1 MRFRCCYHR
10 RRRRIILGR
19 YPCRH
24 RSIPPS
30 RKVAKITRPCSRMV
44 WQETWS
50 PEESSFPL
58 DSLDFQPPNPNAW
71 SWDLGKEEAKKVI
84 EIFVRST
91 KKDEE
96 KKMKFLESIC
106 TLCRHC
112 SLLEDMDA
120 FCRKTEL
127 AENIKVLLEEEP
139 TDSLHTAFR
148 RNAMLTIATLSST
161 TEAALDGKK
170 ESLLHACFKSV
181 FFLPPYLDMSA
192 AEKDLYNKTMNAME
206 IMLQAFVRNCP
217 ISSVGEEL
225 QIIWQALLH
234 YATSHN
240 TAVRKIALQKIERLS
255 DFLVTYLG
263 KTSFTAGQCNGSPG
277 THKEVHIPILGQLL
291 GHLFISSCGT
301 DSNSCTALDA
311 LYHFYAFLTDGRE
324 CSLTKDMENYVQC
337 RKKLRDTTFPS
348 YEMSRPCDIAKAFGG
363 HLRPSERA
371 DIILTATEAMRDS
384 SIYGK
389 QGACSV
395 LDAALEDPDY
405 WLTDVP
411 IIMECIRKNLDSIHT
426 ASARRCLD
434 SLLLQ
439 LTNQMSREEVKNLLK
454 FSPPSDST
462 ALSMWEVVLAM
473 PQTLEKVLNVR
484 MEILPLCDWCTA
496 VTEDTCIRR
505 LAVSSQ
511 MKPCS
516 QQGCACPFRHTGTAL
531 SPSTPNLPAPPG
543 RTDTSSLGPAGPAS
557 PRNQPRLV
565 PLWCQLMLAQNHI
578 SEEEFGNPVHLLSYL
593 KHPSP
598 AMRLMVLKGLST
610 VSESPEKARRI
621 QVVLPDI
628 LEALQDTNTD
638 VVLKAL
644 LVLRNVM
651 AHVERREA
659 SRTALQLAE
668 KLLPLF
674 DHESSQ
680 VREHSICLFQAVTE
694 AVLWHRQKEM
704 KRKVH
709 SSLLPL
715 YFRMRDQSESVAKAS
730 GEALVVAAE
739 FLRRK
744 ELKHLAQKEQTWK
757 IGECLLQQGRD
768 RVDEYLQ
775 QSQPYLQD
783 SQTVLRLE
791 AVRFIGLAARYSKDQ
806 SEEKL
811 NEIISVLRSSGNDP
825 EPMVRCLAVQTIMIL
840 ASRRNRTSGRRFR
853 LLWCC

>member
-1 MRFRCCYHR
+1 MRFRCCHHR
-10 RRRRIILGR
+10 RRQRIILGR
-19 YPCRH
+19 YPCPYRP
-24 RSIPPS
+24 IPPS
-30 RKVAKITRPCSRMV
+30 RRVAKITRPCSRMA
-44 WQETWS
+44 WRKTCC

-58 DSLDFQPPNPNAW
+58 DSLDFQPLNPNAW
-71 SWDLGKEEAKKVI
+71 SWDLGKEEAKKFI
-84 EIFVRST
+84 EIFVSST

-106 TLCRHC
+106 TLCRQY

-120 FCRKTEL
+120 FCHKTEL

-148 RNAMLTIATLSST
+148 RNAMETLTILSST
-161 TEAALDGKK
+161 AKAALDGKK

-192 AEKDLYNKTMNAME
+192 VEKDLYNKTMNAME

-263 KTSFTAGQCNGSPG
+263 KTSFAAGQCEGSPG

-301 DSNSCTALDA
+301 DPTRYRVLDA
-311 LYHFYAFLTDGRE
+311 LYHFYAFLKDGRE
-324 CSLTKDMENYVQC
+324 CSLTKDMENYAER
-337 RKKLRDTTFPS
+337 RKNLKDTAFPFTV
-348 YEMSRPCDIAKAFGG
+348 MSTPCDIAKAFGG
-363 HLRPSERA
+363 YLRPSERT

-384 SIYGK
+384 SIHDK
-389 QGACSV
+389 QGACSL
-395 LDAALEDPDY
+395 LDAALEDPKY

-411 IIMECIRKNLDSIHT
+411 TIMEGIRKNLDSIHT

-439 LTNQMSREEVKNLLK
+439 LTNLMSREEVKNLLQ

-462 ALSMWEVVLAM
+462 ALGMWEVVLAM
-473 PQTLEKVLNVR
+473 PQTLQKVLNAL
-484 MEILPLCDWCTA
+484 MEDLPLRNWCTA

-505 LAVSSQ
+505 LA
-511 MKPCS
+511 
-516 QQGCACPFRHTGTAL
+516 
-531 SPSTPNLPAPPG
+531 
-543 RTDTSSLGPAGPAS
+543 
-557 PRNQPRLV
+557 
-565 PLWCQLMLAQNHI
+565 MLAQNHV
-578 SEEEFGNPVHLLSYL
+578 SEEEFGNPVHLQSYL

-598 AMRLMVLKGLST
+598 AMRLMALKGLST
-610 VSESPEKARRI
+610 VSESPEKARKI

-628 LEALQDTNTD
+628 LEALQDTNAD

-651 AHVERREA
+651 ARVERREA
-659 SRTALQLAE
+659 GRTALQLAE

-694 AVLWHRQKEM
+694 AVLRQR
-704 KRKVH
+704 KRALKRTVH

-715 YFRMRDQSESVAKAS
+715 YFRMRDQSESVAK
-730 GEALVVAAE
+730 
-739 FLRRK
+739 
-744 ELKHLAQKEQTWK
+744 
-757 IGECLLQQGRD
+757 LQQDGGR
-768 RVDEYLQ
+768 VEEYLQ

-791 AVRFIGLAARYSKDQ
+791 AVRFIGLAARYSGDQ
-806 SEEKL
+806 SEEKQ
-811 NEIISVLRSSGNDP
+811 NEIISVLRSSGKDV
-825 EPMVRCLAVQTIMIL
+825 EPMVRCLAAQTIMIL

-853 LLWCC
+853 QLWCC

>member
-324 CSLTKDMENYVQC
+324 CSLTNDMENYAER
-337 RKKLRDTTFPS
+337 RKKLKDTAFPFTV
-348 YEMSRPCDIAKAFGG
+348 MSAPCDIAKAFGEY
-363 HLRPSERA
+363 LFPSERL
-371 DIILTATEAMRDS
+371 DVILTALEALQDS
-384 SIYGK
+384 RFHDK
-389 QGACSV
+389 KGACSV

-439 LTNQMSREEVKNLLK
+439 LTNQMSREEVQKLLK
-454 FSPPSDST
+454 FPPPSNST
-462 ALSMWEVVLAM
+462 ALGMWEVILAM
-473 PQTLEKVLNVR
+473 PQTLEKVLNML
-484 MEILPLCDWCTA
+484 MEDLPLCDWCTA

-505 LAVSSQ
+505 LA
-511 MKPCS
+511 
-516 QQGCACPFRHTGTAL
+516 
-531 SPSTPNLPAPPG
+531 
-543 RTDTSSLGPAGPAS
+543 
-557 PRNQPRLV
+557 
-565 PLWCQLMLAQNHI
+565 MLAQNHI

-644 LVLRNVM
+644 LVLSNVM

-694 AVLWHRQKEM
+694 AVLRHRQKEM

-730 GEALVVAAE
+730 GEALVVAAK

-744 ELKHLAQKEQTWK
+744 ELKHLAQKEQTGR

-768 RVDEYLQ
+768 RVEEYLQ

-806 SEEKL
+806 REEKL

-840 ASRRNRTSGRRFR
+840 ASRPKRNSGWRFR